1 MASER
6 ERETAS
12 VGGEATGRIEFQSVS
27 HAYRSRRGGRVL
39 ALHDIDLDVSGGEFI
54 TIVGPSGCGKTTL
67 LRVAAGLTQASAG
80 SVRLDGAE
88 VRRPHQKVGVVF
100 QQPILLPWLTVL
112 GNVLLPAN
120 LAKTDMEAAKA
131 RARELLD
138 LVELTAFADA
148 YPGELSGGMQQ
159 RVGICRALINDPEV
173 LLMDEPFAALDAL
186 TRDRMS
192 VELQRIWMNSGK
204 TVVFITHSINEAV
217 FLADR
222 VAVMTPRP
230 GRIAEIIDVPFARPR
245 DLAVLSTE
253 RGGALMRRVR
263 DHFDKDGEG
272 R

>member
-1 MASER
+1 
-6 ERETAS
+6 
-12 VGGEATGRIEFQSVS
+12 
-27 HAYRSRRGGRVL
+27 
-39 ALHDIDLDVSGGEFI
+39 
-54 TIVGPSGCGKTTL
+54 
-67 LRVAAGLTQASAG
+67 
-80 SVRLDGAE
+80 
-88 VRRPHQKVGVVF
+88 
-100 QQPILLPWLTVL
+100 
-112 GNVLLPAN
+112 
-120 LAKTDMEAAKA
+120 
-131 RARELLD
+131 
-138 LVELTAFADA
+138 
-148 YPGELSGGMQQ
+148 
-159 RVGICRALINDPEV
+159 
-173 LLMDEPFAALDAL
+173 MDEPFAALDAL